1 MKNYLSR
8 HSLLGNA
15 PFTNEK
21 TKQTNNAKVHNVL
34 ACVSFVKICKYN
46 KWKTIWIR
54 GFLQNPMKSL
64 KDFMLNKRTH

>member
-1 MKNYLSR
+1 MFFQRMQFITLEKNYLSR

-54 GFLQNPMKSL
+54 GFLEIQ
-64 KDFMLNKRTH
+64 